1 MKELLSIWKYTR
13 MIVLVAVCAAV
24 YAAVLIPFKIAVP
37 LIPGFT
43 EIRPANALP
52 IVFSLLFGPAAAWG
66 AAFGNLIGDFFG
78 TLGLGSLFGMI
89 GNFLYGYVPYRIWRQ
104 ISSEPPSLNT
114 GKQMIKLVL
123 IALLASGACGLTI
136 GWGVDLLGF
145 VPFAA
150 LGNIIVLNNFVIAAI
165 LSPLVMRILYT
176 RVERWGLLYQDT
188 MEAEDRS
195 EGIAPRLGLMLLIVG
210 VLGGLILGNII
221 SFGLYDIR
229 DPFAQEA
236 GSGLLGIGL
245 GLVPAMFLMVL
256 GAFLL

>member
-1 MKELLSIWKYTR
+1 MKELLSLWKYTR

-37 LIPGFT
+37 LVPGFT

-66 AAFGNLIGDFFG
+66 SAFGNLIGDFFG

-89 GNFLYGYVPYRIWRQ
+89 GNFLYGYLPYRIWRR

-114 GKQMIKLVL
+114 GKQIIQLVL
-123 IALLASGACGLTI
+123 IVLLASGACGLTI

-150 LGNIIVLNNFVIAAI
+150 LGNIIVLNNFVIAII
-165 LSPLVMRILYT
+165 LSPIVMRILYT
-176 RVERWGLLYQDT
+176 RVERWGLLHQDT

-195 EGIAPRLGLMLLIVG
+195 EGIAPRLGLMLVVIG
-210 VLGGLILGNII
+210 VLGGLIFGNVI

-229 DPFAQEA
+229 HPFAQEA
-236 GSGLLGIGL
+236 GRGLLGIGA
-245 GLVPAMFLMVL
+245 GLIPAMVLMIVGAVL
-256 GAFLL
+256 L